1 MPPSNLLMINRIIF
15 ILALVGLGVSLYL
28 FVAYA
33 SHSPIACLSG
43 EGCETVRSSP
53 YSYLGGIPIP
63 AFGLVGFVLIAL
75 ISFLMTLG
83 LGGVWIKYLPA
94 LLLGVSGVGFLF
106 VAYLTALET
115 WVIKSYCS
123 WCLIAA
129 FCQTLIFGLSWYQFT
144 LKNESGK

>member
-1 MPPSNLLMINRIIF
+1 MPQTTRWLVINRIIF
-15 ILALVGLGVSLYL
+15 ILALLGFLVSFYL
-28 FVAYA
+28 FTTYI
-33 SHSPIACLSG
+33 SHSPIMCLSG
-43 EGCETVRSSP
+43 EGCEVVRSSP

-63 AFGLVGFVLIAL
+63 AFGLVGFTLIIL
-75 ISFLMTLG
+75 ISFLMTLQKEW
-83 LGGVWIKYLPA
+83 VKYLPA

-106 VAYLTALET
+106 VVYLTALET

>member
-1 MPPSNLLMINRIIF
+1 MPPLNHPLIINRVIF

-28 FVAYA
+28 FATYV
-33 SHSPIACLSG
+33 SHSPIVCLSG

-53 YSYLGGIPIP
+53 YSYLGGMPIP
-63 AFGLVGFVLIAL
+63 AFGLVGFTLIAL
-75 ISFLMTLG
+75 VSFLMT
-83 LGGVWIKYLPA
+83 LGGVWIKYLPT
-94 LLLGVSGVGFLF
+94 LLLGMSAVGFLF
-106 VAYLTALET
+106 VTYLTALEA

-129 FCQTLIFGLSWYQFT
+129 FCQTLIFGLSWYRFT